1 MSKFADGLK
10 SLVSG
15 LVNRRDAMSTNAF
28 QSQRLDSNTLRQVYR
43 TGIGSKIIRLKA
55 GYSLK
60 DTIQFD
66 TVGDS
71 DYFNLRLKNK
81 VKEASKWM
89 LAFGRGIIVVH
100 HKCDDLSKP
109 LAVVDSDKALLNV
122 FSGDMV
128 TIGDIDRDL
137 QSAKYY
143 KPKFYNVRGA
153 IIHHTRV
160 VDFTYVQPPELDAP
174 DFFYGGIGEFDLIYD
189 QLIADGVVQRAAPK
203 IIEKASSMFYKVA
216 GFKDAMRNGTDVE
229 MVDYFGRMEDIR
241 GIYTAGLIDKEDDL
255 EVVSQNI
262 SNLADADMITLRRLA
277 MVTSIPLSMLVG
289 ENVKGLNSSGDSERA
304 AFQDAIEIIQ
314 DDYLEPK
321 INELMR
327 LLGKGGISFRDNQGE
342 TANDRIDYETKV
354 IDNAIKLASI
364 GEDYAQYLEDKDIVK
379 DDDFSTM
386 FKNEEV

>member
-1 MSKFADGLK
+1 
-10 SLVSG
+10 
-15 LVNRRDAMSTNAF
+15 
-28 QSQRLDSNTLRQVYR
+28 
-43 TGIGSKIIRLKA
+43 
-55 GYSLK
+55 
-60 DTIQFD
+60 
-66 TVGDS
+66 
-71 DYFNLRLKNK
+71 LRLKNK

-100 HKCDDLSKP
+100 HKGDDLSKP
-109 LAVVDSDKALLNV
+109 LAAVDSDKALLNV

-137 QSAKYY
+137 QSARYY
-143 KPKFYNVRGA
+143 KPKFYNVRGE

-174 DFFYGGIGEFDLIYD
+174 AFFYGGIGEFDLIYD

-262 SNLADADMITLRRLA
+262 SNLSDADMITLRRLA

-327 LLGKGGISFRDNQGE
+327 KLGKGDISFRDNQGE

-379 DDDFSTM
+379 ADDFSTM